1 MTREKRLK
9 SKIQTMMDKK
19 YPKISESG
27 LARLFTKK
35 KLF

>member
-9 SKIQTMMDKK
+9 SKIKTMMDKK
-19 YPKISESG
+19 YPKRSESG
-27 LARLFTKK
+27 LTGLFNKK